1 MNEAEKDKR
10 VKMLEREVA
19 SLRLQLEDSKS
30 LAAIKERV
38 FKAGI
43 AEQETLYNELNKK
56 LRDVRTKEY
65 EILVL
70 NALNMI
76 VATANKY
83 INIDEILQPTLD
95 VVINSLRDLEKAD
108 GKEMKITG
116 GIFLL
121 NNETGKLNL
130 LAVHGMTPDMLGCK
144 GVVALGECMCGISA
158 MSGEIVHA
166 PYCTSNPNHTCS
178 PADVMEHSHICIPL
192 KSGNNVCGVI
202 SLCLSPAGYQ
212 LRPSDT
218 AIFTSIGS
226 YLGLHIEK
234 AGLYKKVQEQAIR
247 DGLTR
252 LFNRMEFQRL
262 LQAEVERSAR
272 YNSEFTLLLLDI
284 DHFKRFN
291 DTYGHQ
297 AGDEALK
304 ALAGILAKG
313 IRQVDMAARYGG
325 EEFVI
330 ILPQT
335 STEGALVIAERLR
348 SGVAANTVKT
358 DAGDI
363 SMTISIGL
371 ASFPVDEKTTDGLIK
386 KADLAL
392 YAAKEK
398 GRNMICKFSDVAS
411 LS

>member
-1 MNEAEKDKR
+1 
-10 VKMLEREVA
+10 
-19 SLRLQLEDSKS
+19 
-30 LAAIKERV
+30 
-38 FKAGI
+38 
-43 AEQETLYNELNKK
+43 
-56 LRDVRTKEY
+56 
-65 EILVL
+65 
-70 NALNMI
+70 LNMI
-76 VATANKY
+76 VATANRY

-108 GKEMKITG
+108 GKEIKITG

-130 LAVHGMTPDMLGCK
+130 SAVQGMTPDMLGCK
-144 GVVALGECMCGISA
+144 GVVPIGECLCGISA
-158 MSGEIVHA
+158 MSGEIAHA
-166 PYCTSNPNHTCS
+166 PYCTSDPHHTCG
-178 PADVMEHSHICIPL
+178 PADVEEHSHICIPL

-234 AGLYKKVQEQAIR
+234 AGLYKKIQEQAIR

-272 YNSEFTLLLLDI
+272 YNSEFT
-284 DHFKRFN
+284 
-291 DTYGHQ
+291 
-297 AGDEALK
+297 
-304 ALAGILAKG
+304 
-313 IRQVDMAARYGG
+313 
-325 EEFVI
+325 
-330 ILPQT
+330 
-335 STEGALVIAERLR
+335 
-348 SGVAANTVKT
+348 

-386 KADLAL
+386 KADMAL
-392 YAAKEK
+392 YSAKEN
-398 GRNMICKFSDVAS
+398 GRNIICKFSDVAS

>member
-1 MNEAEKDKR
+1 MDVAEKDQR
-10 VKMLEREVA
+10 LKMLEREVA
-19 SLRLQLEDSKS
+19 SLRLQLEDSKN
-30 LAAIKERV
+30 LATIKEKV
-38 FKAGI
+38 FKTSISG
-43 AEQETLYNELNKK
+43 QETLYNELNKK
-56 LRDVRTKEY
+56 LKDVRTKEY

-76 VATANKY
+76 VATANRY

-108 GKEMKITG
+108 GKEIKITG

-130 LAVHGMTPDMLGCK
+130 SAVQGMTPDMLGCK
-144 GVVALGECMCGISA
+144 GVVPIGECLCGISA
-158 MSGEIVHA
+158 MSGEIAHA
-166 PYCTSNPNHTCS
+166 PYCTSDPHHTCG
-178 PADVMEHSHICIPL
+178 PADVEEHSHICIPL

-234 AGLYKKVQEQAIR
+234 AGLYKKIQEQAIR

-284 DHFKRFN
+284 DHFKRLN

-304 ALAGILAKG
+304 ALAGVLTKG
-313 IRQVDMAARYGG
+313 IRLVDMVARYGG

-335 STEGALVIAERLR
+335 SIEGALIIAERLR
-348 SGVAANTVKT
+348 SRVAANTIKT

-386 KADLAL
+386 KADMAL
-392 YAAKEK
+392 YSAKEN
-398 GRNMICKFSDVAS
+398 GRNIICKF
-411 LS
+411 

>member
-1 MNEAEKDKR
+1 MNEAEKDQKLN
-10 VKMLEREVA
+10 MLEREVA
-19 SLRLQLEDSKS
+19 SLRLQLEDSKN
-30 LAAIKERV
+30 LATIKEKV
-38 FKAGI
+38 FKASI
-43 AEQETLYNELNKK
+43 SEEETLYNELNKK
-56 LRDVRTKEY
+56 LKDVRTKEY

-76 VATANKY
+76 VATANRY

-116 GIFLL
+116 GIFIL
-121 NNETGKLNL
+121 NNETAKLNL
-130 LAVHGMTPDMLGCK
+130 SAIQGMTPEMLGCK
-144 GVVALGECMCGISA
+144 GVVPLGECMCGISA
-158 MSGEIVHA
+158 MSGEIAYA
-166 PYCTSNPNHTCS
+166 PNCTSDPHHTCR
-178 PADVMEHSHICIPL
+178 PTGVEDHSHICIPL
-192 KSGNNVCGVI
+192 KSGNNVCGII
-202 SLCLSPAGYQ
+202 SLRLYPAGYQ

-218 AIFTSIGS
+218 AIFTSIGN

-234 AGLYKKVQEQAIR
+234 ARLYKEVQEQAIR

-252 LFNRMEFQRL
+252 LFNRMEFQRQ
-262 LQAEVERSAR
+262 LQVEVERSAR
-272 YNSEFTLLLLDI
+272 YNGEFTLLLLDI
-284 DHFKRFN
+284 DHFKRLN

-304 ALAGILAKG
+304 ALAGILTKG
-313 IRQVDMAARYGG
+313 IRLVDMAARYGG
-325 EEFVI
+325 EEFII

-335 STEGALVIAERLR
+335 SIEGALIIAERLR
-348 SGVAANTVKT
+348 SRVAANTIKT

-386 KADLAL
+386 KADIAL
-392 YAAKEK
+392 YSAKEN
-398 GRNMICKFSDVAS
+398 GRNMTCKFSDVAS